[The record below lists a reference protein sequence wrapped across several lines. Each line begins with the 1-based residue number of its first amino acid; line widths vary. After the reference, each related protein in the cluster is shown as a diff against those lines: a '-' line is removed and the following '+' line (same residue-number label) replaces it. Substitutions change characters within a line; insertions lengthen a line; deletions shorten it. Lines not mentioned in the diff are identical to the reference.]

1 MVRSRS
7 SCSKTNRSF
16 SSITLLVFH
25 GMRLFYTQLPKF
37 CSVRDAPGLICQG
50 CARSVPLA
58 RVREVLM
65 AGSMQ
70 AHCAQIERL
79 GGAGFARRSRRT
91 GWGANFMSY
100 DSTKWRC
107 CQEKYILGELL
118 VRTDWQV
125 IVGARV
131 TEDR

>member
-1 MVRSRS
+1 M
-7 SCSKTNRSF
+7 SCGGR
-16 SSITLLVFH
+16 
-25 GMRLFYTQLPKF
+25 
-37 CSVRDAPGLICQG
+37 G
-50 CARSVPLA
+50 CRCVGKLGAGSGTGREFVERA
-58 RVREVLM
+58 REVLM

-70 AHCAQIERL
+70 ADWAQIERL
-79 GGAGFARRSRRT
+79 GGAGFARRSQRT

-131 TEDR
+131 TEDK

>member
-1 MVRSRS
+1 MGDNLYLRNLGGETETGRQ
-7 SCSKTNRSF
+7 
-16 SSITLLVFH
+16 LL
-25 GMRLFYTQLPKF
+25 G
-37 CSVRDAPGLICQG
+37 
-50 CARSVPLA
+50 
-58 RVREVLM
+58 RVREVVM

-125 IVGARV
+125 IVGAGG